1 MSLPASGMLTIR
13 TAEVG
18 DAPEIAAIGSIA
30 FPAVHDSIISPEIA
44 ASVVEQTYSI
54 EALTACITLCA
65 TKDNAHFL
73 VACEGG
79 SVVGYLHYDCEGPQP
94 ELHRLYVDPARKRGG
109 IGSSLLREL
118 HTRLKPGTSYVLL
131 VAEQNTD
138 ARAFYDRQGFVFD
151 ARVIGN
157 EYYMQT
163 MGTKDEP
170 APPPFDDRA
179 LVLRLTLPG

>member
-1 MSLPASGMLTIR
+1 MLTIR
-13 TAEVG
+13 PAEVG
-18 DAPEIAAIGSIA
+18 DAPEIAAIGSVA
-30 FPAVHDSIISPEIA
+30 FRAVHDSIISPEIA
-44 ASVVEQTYSI
+44 ASVVQQTYSI

-65 TKDNAHFL
+65 TEDDAHFL
-73 VACEGG
+73 VACEGD

-94 ELHRLYVDPARKRGG
+94 ELHRLYVDSTRKRGG

-118 HTRLKPGTSYVLL
+118 HTRLKPGASYVLL

-138 ARAFYDRQGFVFD
+138 ARAFYDRKGFVFD

-157 EYYMQT
+157 EYYMHT

-170 APPPFDDRA
+170 ASPPYDDRA